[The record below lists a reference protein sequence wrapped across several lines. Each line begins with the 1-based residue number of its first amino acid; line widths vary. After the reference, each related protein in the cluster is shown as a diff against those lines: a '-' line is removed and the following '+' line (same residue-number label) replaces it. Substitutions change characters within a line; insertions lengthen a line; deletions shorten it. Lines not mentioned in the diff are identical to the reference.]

1 MIASAKKPLFTLNV
15 FTKEPLD
22 FVTISLIE
30 QCFSVKTTIKKIP
43 KRNWLRASNIKF
55 SPVKIDKFTVTSSF
69 FANSIK
75 QDKFSLIIDASL
87 AFGTGHHYTTKFCL
101 QLIQDLKKRGANPI
115 KIIDVGCGTGILSIA
130 IAKLFPSRII
140 AVDNDTHSVEMTKR
154 NIVVNKVA
162 NYVKV
167 YKSTGLVGNHL
178 NSRAKYDLIV
188 ANILYKPLKTLMW
201 SFTKNLSNNGFL
213 ILSGLN
219 IKQARHLKSISRQFG
234 FKVIDEKKEANWAA
248 LLLRKIDC
256 KRATPL
262 ND

>member
-1 MIASAKKPLFTLNV
+1 
-15 FTKEPLD
+15 
-22 FVTISLIE
+22 
-30 QCFSVKTTIKKIP
+30 
-43 KRNWLRASNIKF
+43 
-55 SPVKIDKFTVTSSF
+55 
-69 FANSIK
+69 
-75 QDKFSLIIDASL
+75 
-87 AFGTGHHYTTKFCL
+87 
-101 QLIQDLKKRGANPI
+101 
-115 KIIDVGCGTGILSIA
+115 
-130 IAKLFPSRII
+130 
-140 AVDNDTHSVEMTKR
+140 MTKR

-188 ANILYKPLKTLMW
+188 ANILYKPLKTLMR
-201 SFTKNLSNNGFL
+201 SFIINLSNNGFL

-234 FKVIDEKKEANWAA
+234 FSVIDEKKEANWAA

-256 KRATPL
+256 KRAAPL